1 MEERWYLLCAD
12 VGEWRVI
19 EGEGGG
25 GGEMMESTA
34 LEMGQRDDR
43 VKRGGEGMEGEVE
56 EGERS

>member
-43 VKRGGEGMEGEVE
+43 VKRGGEGMEEEME
-56 EGERS
+56 EGEGS